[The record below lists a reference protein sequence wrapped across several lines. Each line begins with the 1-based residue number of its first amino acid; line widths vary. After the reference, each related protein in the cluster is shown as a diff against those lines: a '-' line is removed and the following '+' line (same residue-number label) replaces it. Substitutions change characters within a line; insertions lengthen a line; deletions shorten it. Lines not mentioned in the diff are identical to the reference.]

1 MTSDREVFLQLVLN
15 NVMARKN
22 VPYTEPMMYEAPL
35 PYNASRMEHLEYLRV
50 NDRAGSHD
58 HSIRSEMSSK
68 YPGNEFMPQSIFDSE
83 SSVHQEE
90 GDYSADTGKYDFK
103 VNERDILLLRMSW
116 DILLKEYLTP
126 EELKVFH
133 TLLYSNK
140 NITSTER
147 PYLNTNFD
155 GLISK
160 TSAPTV
166 KPGKIKK
173 RDNDDKVDTALF
185 CSQFY
190 DNLISMDPL
199 LEEYFPSLRHQAVS
213 FCKVLNSAINN
224 LEDVHVLDDY
234 IVKLGKRHSRILGI
248 KTVGFEVM
256 GMAFMTTLQDRFGS
270 FFTLELKNLWGQLYS
285 YLANCMIKAGKD
297 PMGKTKFCA
306 PGQEDSTVLNLP
318 VAKLATHDTGGINEL
333 QLVKTKN
340 ATTPNNITQ
349 VVKSK
354 PNPKILIEEI
364 PTTQRKNDR
373 TGSSSISPKG
383 SESTKPSV
391 GSSSVVESGIK
402 KSSYEKKIRVIQKT
416 AQQKNCSIM

>member
-1 MTSDREVFLQLVLN
+1 MTGDREVFLQLVLN
-15 NVMARKN
+15 NVRTKKN
-22 VPYTEPMMYEAPL
+22 VPYAESMMYDVPL
-35 PYNASRMEHLEYLRV
+35 PYYNGSRMEHLEYLRI

-58 HSIRSEMSSK
+58 HSIRSGMSSK
-68 YPGNEFMPQSIFDSE
+68 HPGSEFMPQSIFDTE
-83 SSVHQEE
+83 SSIYQEE
-90 GDYSADTGKYDFK
+90 GDDSTEKYDFK
-103 VNERDILLLRMSW
+103 VNERDVVLLQMSW

-140 NITSTER
+140 NINSTER
-147 PYLNTNFD
+147 PYLNTNFE

-160 TSAPTV
+160 TSDPTV
-166 KPGKIKK
+166 KSSKIKK

-190 DNLISMDPL
+190 DNLIAMDPL
-199 LEEYFPSLRHQAVS
+199 LEDYFPSLRHQAVS
-213 FCKVLNSAINN
+213 FCKVLNSAVDN
-224 LEDVHVLDDY
+224 LEDVHVLDSY

-285 YLANCMIKAGKD
+285 YMANCMIKAGKD
-297 PMGKTKFCA
+297 PMEKTKSCA
-306 PGQEDSTVLNLP
+306 PGQDVSTVLKLP
-318 VAKLATHDTGGINEL
+318 VAKLTTHDTSAINEL
-333 QLVKTKN
+333 HLVKTKN
-340 ATTPNNITQ
+340 ATRPNNITQ
-349 VVKSK
+349 VPKNK
-354 PNPKILIEEI
+354 PNPEIVIETL
-364 PTTQRKNDR
+364 PTAERKDR

-383 SESTKPSV
+383 SESTKPRVS
-391 GSSSVVESGIK
+391 SSSVVESSIK
-402 KSSYEKKIRVIQKT
+402 NSSYEKRIRVIQKT